1 METGSKRLSQPA
13 WGMGPEKLLREGTW
27 SLKIV
32 KGIPSKDTVYTK
44 TQERGR
50 QVLSGIARVYESS
63 QRYFHS
69 TSGIEGTFLT
79 LMEFR
84 DWWGEKDK
92 EISDYHVIIVMMRVL
107 M

>member
-1 METGSKRLSQPA
+1 MEFEDCQRHSQQ
-13 WGMGPEKLLREGTW
+13 RQ
-27 SLKIV
+27 SLY
-32 KGIPSKDTVYTK
+32 KDSG
-44 TQERGR
+44 ERKASS
-50 QVLSGIARVYESS
+50 VWYSESIWESS
-63 QRYFHS
+63 QRHFHS

-92 EISDYHVIIVMMRVL
+92 QISDYHVIIVMMRVL